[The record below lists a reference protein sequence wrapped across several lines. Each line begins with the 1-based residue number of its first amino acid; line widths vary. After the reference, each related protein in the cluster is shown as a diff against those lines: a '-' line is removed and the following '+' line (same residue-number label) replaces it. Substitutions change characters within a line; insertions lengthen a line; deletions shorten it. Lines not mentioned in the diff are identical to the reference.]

1 MCSWIRKQV
10 QDDGSLA
17 FAAGSVPKQLV
28 DSGLGAGL
36 RVHPL
41 DDDGAVAAGSGRA
54 VGKRLAGKRA
64 RNHHCIAGHAA
75 REDLARRTAENRT
88 SEVYGESGSVR
99 EAVGGRRIS
108 KKKNT
113 TTR

>member
-1 MCSWIRKQV
+1 MCSWILKQV

-41 DDDGAVAAGSGRA
+41 DDDGAVEAGSGRA

-64 RNHHCIAGHAA
+64 RNHHCIARHAA
-75 REDLARRTAENRT
+75 CEDLARRTVDDLGGRSEEHT
-88 SEVYGESGSVR
+88 SELQ
-99 EAVGGRRIS
+99 ALM
-108 KKKNT
+108 
-113 TTR
+113 